1 MLTYKKKEKEKSI
14 LTCFNIIQQMTK
26 AKIVIK
32 KKQVSTWTQVNG
44 CRARPSKKKEI
55 ATIIITTVINGTLSC
70 P

>member
-1 MLTYKKKEKEKSI
+1 
-14 LTCFNIIQQMTK
+14 MTK
-26 AKIVIK
+26 AKMVIK